1 VANSLKKFVIS
12 KKADI
17 VGKLMSWLMKET
29 SCDIVPLIKDKLN
42 NNVYLML
49 SDMLAEGECRPGSSL
64 DIYRSNYCL
73 FTFHLSTAGGQLL
86 SDNYLMDSPV

>member
-1 VANSLKKFVIS
+1 MA
-12 KKADI
+12 
-17 VGKLMSWLMKET
+17 
-29 SCDIVPLIKDKLN
+29 
-42 NNVYLML
+42 
-49 SDMLAEGECRPGSSL
+49 SDMLAEGECRPGSNL